1 MPYNPEQNV
10 MADIMSRTLV
20 EMICC
25 MLNDARMGKVYWYEA
40 VTTAADIH
48 NQLPSASI
56 PKASPLEL
64 MFRRKPRI
72 EILRVFGSLYYA
84 HIAKTKRSKLTE
96 SGVRC
101 RLLGYAKDHKS
112 YQRLNRITEAIA
124 ILRSVTFAENRTMKP
139 LSDSTLCVI
148 DVLGE
153 DDSDT
158 KMEDTSTGVSTPRS
172 GSPRSERFNPDPT

>member
-1 MPYNPEQNV
+1 M
-10 MADIMSRTLV
+10 
-20 EMICC
+20 
-25 MLNDARMGKVYWYEA
+25 
-40 VTTAADIH
+40 TAA
-48 NQLPSASI
+48 NTRNLLPSASS
-56 PKASPLEL
+56 PKSSPFEL
-64 MFRRKPRI
+64 VFRRKPRVDV
-72 EILRVFGSLYYA
+72 LRVFGSLYYA
-84 HIAKTKRSKLTE
+84 HIAKTKRSKLAD

-101 RLLGYAKDHKS
+101 RLLGYSKEHKAF
-112 YQRLNRITEAIA
+112 RLLDASTGAIVTS
-124 ILRSVTFAENRTMKP
+124 RSVTFAENRTMKP